1 MDELERC
8 EQLEMQTWR
17 WPEPSPTGLRSSQPP
32 SPAPERSSQPELE
45 QQQEPDRLP
54 GEGAR
59 SMAIRSTIVTLVS
72 TVLSALTSFG
82 FGLDEAKSTALI
94 SVVTAAS
101 ALVALFMAG
110 RRGRG

>member
-1 MDELERC
+1 MEDLE
-8 EQLEMQTWR
+8 QSGPQEMQTWR
-17 WPEPSPTGLRSSQPP
+17 WPERDLTGPRSSPQPSLP
-32 SPAPERSSQPELE
+32 SGPQLDLE
-45 QQQEPDRLP
+45 QVEQEPGQLP

-59 SMAIRSTIVTLVS
+59 SVAIRSTVVTLVS
-72 TVLSALTSFG
+72 TILSALTSFG